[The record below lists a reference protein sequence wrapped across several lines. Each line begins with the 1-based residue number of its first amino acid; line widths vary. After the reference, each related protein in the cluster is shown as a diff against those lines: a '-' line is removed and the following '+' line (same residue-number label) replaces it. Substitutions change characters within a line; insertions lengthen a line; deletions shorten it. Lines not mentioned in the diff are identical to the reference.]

1 MPDTT
6 INGANLYFE
15 ARGPLGDPVVLVHG
29 SWVDHH
35 QWDAAAEGLAA
46 NFRVLTFDRRGHSLS
61 KRPPSPSI
69 RIDEDVMDL
78 AALIEQQSF
87 APAHI
92 AGNSFGAIIVLR
104 LACQR
109 PELVR
114 SLIVHE
120 PPLVGLLG
128 ADPHMQ
134 SVIAEVEARLSAV
147 VGLLHAG
154 DMRGGAERFVD
165 TVAFGPGAWAQF
177 PPDLR
182 ETFVANAQT
191 FAEEVQESQAFDLDV
206 AGLRPLEGPVLL
218 TEGGQ
223 SPPFFSAIV
232 TKLADAL
239 PQAHRVKFNEAGH
252 VPHWSH
258 PARYVSEVRT
268 FILGRRAA

>member
-6 INGANLYFE
+6 INGTNLYFE
-15 ARGPLGDPVVLVHG
+15 TLGHSAEPLVLVHG

-61 KRPPSPSI
+61 KRPPGPGI
-69 RIDEDVMDL
+69 HIDEDVMDL

-109 PELVR
+109 PELFR

-120 PPLVGLLG
+120 PPLIGLLLD
-128 ADPHMQ
+128 DPNMQ
-134 SVIAEVEARLSAV
+134 GVITEVQARLSAV
-147 VGLLHAG
+147 VALLQAG
-154 DMRGGAERFVD
+154 NVRGGAERFVD

-177 PPDLR
+177 LPDIR

-191 FAEEVQESQAFDLDV
+191 FAEEVQEPEAFGLDLTE
-206 AGLRPLEGPVLL
+206 LRSFQGPVLL
-218 TEGGQ
+218 TEGEQ

-232 TKLADAL
+232 TRLANAL

-258 PARYVSEVRT
+258 PASYASQVRT
-268 FILGRRAA
+268 FILNRMAA

>member
-1 MPDTT
+1 MPSTT
-6 INGANLYFE
+6 INGADLYFE
-15 ARGPLGDPVVLVHG
+15 TRGHSGEPLILVHG

-61 KRPPSPSI
+61 KRPPNPGI

-78 AALIEQQSF
+78 AALIDQQSF

-120 PPLVGLLG
+120 PPLIGLLV
-128 ADPHMQ
+128 ADPTMQ
-134 SVIAEVEARLSAV
+134 GVIAEVQARLSAV
-147 VGLLHAG
+147 VTLLQAG
-154 DMRGGAERFVD
+154 DVRGGAERFVD
-165 TVAFGPGAWAQF
+165 TVALGPGAWAQF
-177 PPDLR
+177 PPDIR

-191 FAEEVQESQAFDLDV
+191 FAEEVQEPEAFGLDL
-206 AGLRPLEGPVLL
+206 ARLRRFEGPVLL

-232 TKLADAL
+232 TRLADVL
-239 PQAHRVKFNEAGH
+239 PQAHLVKFNEAGH

-258 PARYVSEVRT
+258 PVSYVSEVT
-268 FILGRRAA
+268 AFILNRMAA